1 MTPEEHK
8 KKVLIVEDS
17 EDLRY
22 LMEIYLEGEGYEVSS
37 VANGKEAL
45 DLLHESS
52 ELPSVIL
59 LDLMMPVM
67 DGFQFRREQQRDDR
81 LSPIPV
87 VLMTAGQD
95 IKGDAARIHADAF
108 LKKPIDIDDLR
119 QAVDRVFES
128 HAAH

>member
-1 MTPEEHK
+1 MGLENRK
-8 KKVLIVEDS
+8 RVLIVEDS

-22 LMEIYLEGEGYEVSS
+22 LMEVYLEGEGYDVSS

-45 DLLHESS
+45 DYLHSRA

-67 DGFQFRREQQRDDR
+67 DGFQFRREQQRDSR

-119 QAVDRVFES
+119 YAVDHVFET
-128 HAAH
+128 HAPH

>member
-1 MTPEEHK
+1 MNADGRK
-8 KKVLIVEDS
+8 RVLIVEDS

-22 LMEIYLEGEGYEVSS
+22 LMEVYLEGEGYEVSS
-37 VANGKEAL
+37 VANGREAL
-45 DLLHESS
+45 DYLHSKS

-67 DGFQFRREQQRDDR
+67 DGFQFRKEQQLDSR

-119 QAVDRVFES
+119 HAVDYVFES
-128 HAAH
+128 HAPH